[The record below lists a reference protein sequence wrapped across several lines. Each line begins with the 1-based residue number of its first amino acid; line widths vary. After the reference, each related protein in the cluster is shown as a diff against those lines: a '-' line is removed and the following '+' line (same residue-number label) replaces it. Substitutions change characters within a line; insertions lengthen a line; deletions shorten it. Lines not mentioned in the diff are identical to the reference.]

1 MKLEKRGKLSA
12 EEAAAAEAAQE
23 TAQAEQTAGRKK
35 PVLLY
40 LVILFAIALFLILFS
55 FLVQNRVN
63 AMEMQEM
70 QAEVDAARELQ
81 VKYEQSQAENASL
94 RAQLEEA
101 NALAAEESR
110 VRQALELVWQLERYY
125 VSGDNEACRAV
136 LEQLRSDDLY
146 LALPTESEGEGESD
160 FESPRAAYDRIAAEL
175 DGGET

>member
-1 MKLEKRGKLSA
+1 MRLEKRGEVSA

-23 TAQAEQTAGRKK
+23 TVQAEQTAGRKK

-55 FLVQNRVN
+55 FLAQNRVN

-81 VKYEQSQAENASL
+81 VKYEQSQAENESL
-94 RAQLEEA
+94 RTQLEEA

-136 LEQLRSDDLY
+136 LEQLRADDLY
-146 LALPTESEGEGESD
+146 LALPTESEGESD

>member
-1 MKLEKRGKLSA
+1 MKLEKRGEVSA

-23 TAQAEQTAGRKK
+23 TVQAEQTAGRKK

-55 FLVQNRVN
+55 FLAQNRVN

-94 RAQLEEA
+94 RTQLEEA
-101 NALAAEESR
+101 NALAAEEDEDA
-110 VRQALELVWQLERYY
+110 VAALMNLGFTRQE
-125 VSGDNEACRAV
+125 STRAV
-136 LEQLRSDDLY
+136 E
-146 LALPTESEGEGESD
+146 
-160 FESPRAAYDRIAAEL
+160 RAKAAGAVTVEEVIAAAL
-175 DGGET
+175 RGM